1 LSDPRQVVA
10 PAKLLFLPGAG
21 GDPAFWHPVGALLP
35 DAWAK
40 TYLGWPGLG
49 DQAHDPTVRG
59 LDDLVGRAADALDA
73 PSAVIAQSM
82 GGIVAVRL
90 ALEHPQRIS
99 HLVLVATSG
108 GVDVARL
115 GAADWRAD
123 YRRTF
128 PSAAPWILDARADHT
143 ADMTRIAT
151 PTLLI
156 WGDCDPISP
165 VAIGAHLESLLPRA
179 QLVVVPRGTHA
190 LAMEHAATVATLI
203 RDHLEAV

>member
-1 LSDPRQVVA
+1 LIA
-10 PAKLLFLPGAG
+10 PARLVFLPGAG
-21 GDPAFWHPVGALLP
+21 GDPTFWHAAGALLP
-35 DAWAK
+35 AAWPK
-40 TYLGWPGLG
+40 TFLGWPGLG
-49 DQAHDPTVRG
+49 DQKHDPGVRG
-59 LDDLVGRAADALDA
+59 LDDLVRLAGAALDG

-90 ALEHPQRIS
+90 ALARAERVT

-123 YRRTF
+123 YRRLY
-128 PSAAPWILDARADHT
+128 PNAAPWILDVRPDHT
-143 ADMTRIAT
+143 AEIARIAT

-156 WGDCDPISP
+156 WGDRDPISP
-165 VAIGAHLESLLPRA
+165 VAVGAHLASLLPRA
-179 QLVVVPRGTHA
+179 RLAVVPGGTHA
-190 LAMEHAATVATLI
+190 LAMEHAATVAALI

>member
-1 LSDPRQVVA
+1 VP
-10 PAKLLFLPGAG
+10 PAKLVFLPGAG

-35 DAWAK
+35 NTWPK

-49 DQAHDPTVRG
+49 DQPHDPGVRG
-59 LDDLVGRAADALDA
+59 LDDLVRRAADALDE

-90 ALEHPQRIS
+90 ALALPERIT
-99 HLVLVATSG
+99 HLVLVVTSG
-108 GVDVARL
+108 GVDVAGL

-123 YRRTF
+123 YRRNF
-128 PSAAPWILDARADHT
+128 PNAASWILEARPDHT
-143 ADMTRIAT
+143 TDIARIAV

-156 WGDCDPISP
+156 WGDRDAISP
-165 VAIGAHLESLLPRA
+165 VAVGAHLASLLPRA
-179 QLVVVPRGTHA
+179 RLVVVPGGTHS
-190 LAMEHAATVATLI
+190 LAVDHAVTVATLI